1 MQTSS
6 WAYYGFADLFIAAA
20 IVYDVLSRRRIHPAY
35 IWGSLV
41 IVVSQYLR
49 DVIGQT
55 QTWHNIARMIL
66 G

>member
-1 MQTSS
+1 
-6 WAYYGFADLFIAAA
+6 
-20 IVYDVLSRRRIHPAY
+20 VYDLASRRRIHPAY

-55 QTWHNIARMIL
+55 EAWHSLARSIL